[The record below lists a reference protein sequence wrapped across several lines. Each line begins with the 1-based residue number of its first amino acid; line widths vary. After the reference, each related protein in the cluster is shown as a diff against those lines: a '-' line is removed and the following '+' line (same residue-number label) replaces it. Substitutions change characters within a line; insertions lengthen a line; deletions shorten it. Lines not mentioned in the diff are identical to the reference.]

1 VYPLL
6 NFGLATSLNA
16 VAIAIRLF
24 AAFAV
29 NKILAVYVGA
39 SGYALIGQLQN
50 VTAAL
55 TMFAAGATN
64 QGVTKL
70 TAECQ
75 DDVEGLKLVWRAA
88 TAIALGC
95 SGIVAT
101 LCIVFATPLATAIL
115 KAPEL
120 FYVFIIFGAG
130 VLFAGF
136 NLLLLAVA
144 NGLTDFR
151 AFILANITG
160 SIFTLSVSAGLTV
173 TYGLAGGLIAFAIGQ
188 SIPLASTLW
197 VCRHRHWLKWELFFG
212 RVDRNAMGRLS
223 GFIAMGVTTA
233 LATPLS
239 QIAAREFV
247 IGHFGLTYAGYWE
260 AMNRISNLYL
270 LFFTSTLSLAYLPA
284 LSAARDAATV
294 NVTVYRMVVI
304 FAPLTALCSFIVYR
318 CQDVIIHIL
327 FTPEFSSMKRLFF
340 YQTIG
345 DTVKVVSWIFAY
357 VMIGRGMAKAY
368 ILTEIILS
376 LMDFT

>member
-1 VYPLL
+1 
-6 NFGLATSLNA
+6 
-16 VAIAIRLF
+16 
-24 AAFAV
+24 
-29 NKILAVYVGA
+29 
-39 SGYALIGQLQN
+39 
-50 VTAAL
+50 
-55 TMFAAGATN
+55 
-64 QGVTKL
+64 
-70 TAECQ
+70 
-75 DDVEGLKLVWRAA
+75 
-88 TAIALGC
+88 
-95 SGIVAT
+95 
-101 LCIVFATPLATAIL
+101 
-115 KAPEL
+115 
-120 FYVFIIFGAG
+120 
-130 VLFAGF
+130 
-136 NLLLLAVA
+136 
-144 NGLTDFR
+144 
-151 AFILANITG
+151 
-160 SIFTLSVSAGLTV
+160 
-173 TYGLAGGLIAFAIGQ
+173 
-188 SIPLASTLW
+188 
-197 VCRHRHWLKWELFFG
+197 
-212 RVDRNAMGRLS
+212 
-223 GFIAMGVTTA
+223 MGVTTA

-368 ILTEIILS
+368 ILTEIIFAFVFVGATAIFGAWFGFKGTSLAYLVTYGLYLIVVWAIFQAYVSRLS
-376 LMDFT
+376 VTQQWKN